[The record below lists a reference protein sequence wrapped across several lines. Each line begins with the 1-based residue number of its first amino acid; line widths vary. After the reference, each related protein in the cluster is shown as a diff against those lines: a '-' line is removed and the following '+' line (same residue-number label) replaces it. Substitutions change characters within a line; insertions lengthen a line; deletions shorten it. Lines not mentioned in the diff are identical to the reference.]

1 MAAGR
6 ARAVD
11 TKFKSYVELMVT
23 QEKFRPAEG
32 SDYRWH
38 VESDD
43 GSETYTTTVSKK
55 SVFCTCKGHNVAKGN
70 ECKHIRLI
78 RLITGILGFSSTK
91 KSIIEEIVGTR
102 CPGCKK
108 ANYHEQAVR
117 DTTRKGD
124 VQRYMCNEC
133 GCSFSEG
140 QEFGPTWYSPQMII
154 ESLSMYMRGM
164 STRQIRDHWRD
175 TRKTGDEKYP
185 SHAIV
190 SIWVKKYMTMISA
203 YVAKFTPDVTDIW
216 STDELY
222 ILVKKTMLYLYTF
235 MDHGTRWLLSAGI
248 ADTKHTANIA
258 PVARDAKKAAD
269 KVPEVELRDGAANLN
284 KAIRIAH
291 IDRKG
296 GKRRITQQVLAHIN
310 GNPTNRR
317 HERVNRTIA
326 ERLRIPRFIKSKDS
340 KLVLAF
346 VAFYNCIRRHMALDG
361 KTPAEAAGIIIQG
374 ANPWA
379 TLIKNAY
386 WSS

>member
-11 TKFKSYVELMVT
+11 VKFKSYVELMVA

-38 VESDD
+38 VESEN
-43 GSETYTTTVSKK
+43 GGETYTTTVTDK

-70 ECKHIRLI
+70 DCKHIRLI
-78 RLITGILGFSSTK
+78 RFVTGILGFASAK
-91 KSIIEEIVGTR
+91 KSIIDEIIGTK
-102 CPGCKK
+102 CPDCKK
-108 ANYHEQAVR
+108 ADYHEQAVR

-124 VQRYMCNEC
+124 VQRYKCNIC
-133 GCSFSEG
+133 GRSFSEG
-140 QEFGPTWYSPQMII
+140 QEFGPTWYDPQTIV

-164 STRQIRDHWRD
+164 STREIRDHWKD
-175 TRKTGDEKYP
+175 TRKSEDEKYP

-190 SIWVKKYMTMISA
+190 SVWVKKYMTMIAA

-248 ADTKHTANIA
+248 ADTKHTANIT
-258 PVARDAKKAAD
+258 PVARDAKKAAN

-326 ERLRIPRFIKSKDS
+326 ERLRIPRFIKSKDGR
-340 KLVLAF
+340 LV
-346 VAFYNCIRRHMALDG
+346 VALVASYNCIRRRMALDG